1 VVDHVAGWLKLVE
14 PICGSTGRIH
24 ALDLPRRRRHAWIR
38 RRAAPPACRPH
49 PGISGIVDSAL
60 TARDREFGWRAT
72 FLLGLL
78 AAPTALRLFAGPTPP
93 NIETPWTRLAI
104 AGLLVG
110 FGTRLG
116 SGCTSG
122 HGICGL
128 SRLSP
133 RSLVATL
140 TFMFAGFVTVYVVR
154 HLAG

>member
-1 VVDHVAGWLKLVE
+1 MRIDWTHFTPWTSLAGGVTLGFAAALLLLLV
-14 PICGSTGRIH
+14 GRT
-24 ALDLPRRRRHAWIR
+24 L
-38 RRAAPPACRPH
+38 
-49 PGISGIVDSAL
+49 GISGIIDGAL

-72 FLLGLL
+72 FLFGLL
-78 AAPTALRLFAGPTPP
+78 AAPNALKLFSTPTPP
-93 NIETPWTRLAI
+93 NVDMSWTQLAI
-104 AGLLVG
+104 AGFLVG

-140 TFMFAGFVTVYVVR
+140 TFMSAGFVTVYVVR